1 MSRESTFYHNKVT
14 VVVGGASGIG
24 RALCLALAQ
33 HGAVVVIADLD
44 VAAAE
49 QVAESIR
56 DNGQQANTY
65 EVDATSAVQSE
76 NLMTNVI
83 ANHERIDYLFNTAG
97 MGIWGDV
104 RDVTEQQWHLILDAN
119 FWSVVRPTLAAYR
132 KMAQCRSGHIVNLAS
147 LSGLLPVPTTIPYT
161 AAKHAVVG
169 FSLSLRDEAAG
180 LGVKIS
186 VACPG
191 PVQSEFHRRILLVDE
206 NSGSRKIPDG
216 AIDVDTAADEILS
229 ATLIN
234 QRLVVFPSRFR
245 WKWRFASWLPGFWSR
260 KAQAA
265 ANRMRNKK
273 SR

>member
-1 MSRESTFYHNKVT
+1 LPYLRQS
-14 VVVGGASGIG
+14 
-24 RALCLALAQ
+24 
-33 HGAVVVIADLD
+33 D
-44 VAAAE
+44 AA
-49 QVAESIR
+49 R
-56 DNGQQANTY
+56 
-65 EVDATSAVQSE
+65 
-76 NLMTNVI
+76 
-83 ANHERIDYLFNTAG
+83 
-97 MGIWGDV
+97 
-104 RDVTEQQWHLILDAN
+104 
-119 FWSVVRPTLAAYR
+119 
-132 KMAQCRSGHIVNLAS
+132 IVNIAS
-147 LSGLLPVPTTIPYT
+147 TEGWGATKFGSPYT

-169 FSLSLRDEAAG
+169 FSLALRDEAAG

-191 PVQSEFHRRILLVDE
+191 PVQSEFHRRVLLVDE